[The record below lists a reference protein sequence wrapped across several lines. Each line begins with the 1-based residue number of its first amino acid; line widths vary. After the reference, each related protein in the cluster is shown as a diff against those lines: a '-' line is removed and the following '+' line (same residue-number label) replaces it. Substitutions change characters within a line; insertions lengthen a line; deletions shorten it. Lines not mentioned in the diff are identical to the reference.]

1 METLTE
7 LGRHQICKMIGI
19 KNPNSIF
26 VKSKEAFLDRMNLYR
41 TVYDIDKL
49 VNTYKEELKK
59 CGSEEEFIMKIMN
72 DEKIVYDTVERE
84 MLKAEALDIILG
96 SGHVADAL
104 YATDEYSVFLRDSK
118 SECTLRIYFESPLY
132 EAFKFAVY
140 GLYDCSNTLY
150 DFVYKLT
157 SNKFLASAN
166 DLNINGF
173 SDDIFKNSLR
183 AQMNLM
189 SKVIIDIICPKYLN
203 GKNVKY
209 IKCAEVQLSS
219 TVNKTVESLDKI
231 IKEIRNADGCGF
243 ENANAELFTTTALAK
258 NNSITLKNLI
268 IPNGKSDKRNVFN
281 YDEYTLIR
289 YLRKIRGEHKSKYD
303 DYLSN
308 GEIELKVTQDTE
320 IAWI

>member
-26 VKSKEAFLDRMNLYR
+26 VKSKEAFLDRMDLYR
-41 TVYDIDKL
+41 TIYNIDKL
-49 VNTYKEELKK
+49 VNAYKEELKK
-59 CGSEEEFIMKIMN
+59 YDSEEEFIMKIMN
-72 DEKIVYDTVERE
+72 DEKIIYDTIERE
-84 MLKAEALDIILG
+84 IIKAEALDIILG
-96 SGHVADAL
+96 YGHVINAL
-104 YATDEYSVFLRDSK
+104 YATDEYNVFLRDSK
-118 SECTLRIYFESPLY
+118 SECTLRIYFESPIY

-140 GLYDCSNTLY
+140 GLYESGSTLY
-150 DFVYKLT
+150 EFVYKLT
-157 SNKFLASAN
+157 GNKFLASAN
-166 DLNINGF
+166 DLDLSCF
-173 SDDIFKNSLR
+173 SDDMFKNSLR

-189 SKVIIDIICPKYLN
+189 SKVIVDIICPKYLN

-209 IKCAEVQLSS
+209 IKGAEVQFSS

-231 IKEIRNADGCGF
+231 IKEVRNAEGCGF
-243 ENANAELFTTTALAK
+243 ENADAELFTTTALAK

-268 IPNGKSDKRNVFN
+268 LPNEKSDKRNVFN

-308 GEIELKVTQDTE
+308 GEVELKVTQDIE